1 MFAAYM
7 LQYLDKSALGNTA
20 IFGIQESLVETPEP
34 SRAIS
39 TDTGK

>member
-20 IFGIQESLVETPEP
+20 IFGIQESLVKQF
-34 SRAIS
+34 RVCKVIMA
-39 TDTGK
+39 DNGN